1 MMHNQSLMLTQL
13 MSAKICHDLAASV
26 GAMGLGIEM
35 LCESPSIDRNIQ
47 DLLESSNQGAK
58 AKLKIFR
65 ALVSSSD
72 HELFFPEVKQ
82 MISDLC
88 AGEKKTHVT
97 WSSNL
102 CNSLG
107 GVEAK
112 ILLGLAL
119 LSVEGLP
126 RGGQLTII
134 TNPLDTGYQLNGHG
148 SIASVREDSLEFLVR
163 GGSLSTVTSRTVLPY
178 YIRTMAEEL
187 NVKVHYSSGGTDQFS
202 LGASRT

>member
-1 MMHNQSLMLTQL
+1 MNNQSLVLAQL

-35 LCESPSIDRNIQ
+35 LCESSSIDRNIQ

-65 ALVSSSD
+65 ALISSPD

-82 MISDLC
+82 MITDLC
-88 AGEKKTHVT
+88 SGEKKTNVT

-102 CNSLG
+102 CNSLS

-119 LSVEGLP
+119 LSFEGLP

-134 TNPLDTGYQLNGHG
+134 TNPLDTGYQINGHG

-163 GGSLSTVTSRTVLPY
+163 GGGLNAATSRTIFPY
-178 YIRTMAEEL
+178 YIRTMAEDA
-187 NVKVHYSSGGTDQFS
+187 NIKVFYTSGGAGEFS